1 MLNYKNTHEA
11 AGVRRL
17 EQLRVTVLKVG
28 VLIALLAAGGAAT
41 AKAAEEDVEA
51 LAKKSQNPVAAM
63 ISAPFQ
69 NNFNFGMGPD
79 KEMGYNLNIQ
89 PVVPLSLSSN
99 WNYIV
104 RPIIPI
110 LDIPMGGG
118 HREAGLG
125 DLTLE
130 TFFTPNNDSPVIWG
144 LGPMAVFPTATE
156 EALGNGQWNLGPA
169 AVGVVMHGHWVVGAL
184 LTQSFSVAGE
194 NGRSATAPFGLQ
206 PFINYNLPHGWAIST
221 SPTFTA
227 DWQAGGSH
235 AWTVPVGG
243 SIARTMIVAKQPLT
257 LALAAYYNVDKPKYQ
272 ADYQIRLTLT
282 FMFPSK

>member
-1 MLNYKNTHEA
+1 M
-11 AGVRRL
+11 AG
-17 EQLRVTVLKVG
+17 
-28 VLIALLAAGGAAT
+28 ALMMFLAADGAGPVC
-41 AKAAEEDVEA
+41 AAEDVGE

-89 PVVPLSLSSN
+89 PVVPIELSSN

-104 RPIIPI
+104 RPIVPI
-110 LDIPMGGG
+110 LDIPLGGG
-118 HREAGLG
+118 ERKFGLG

-130 TFFTPNNDSPVIWG
+130 TFFTPNNNKSVIWG
-144 LGPMAVFPTATE
+144 VGPMAVFPTASAD
-156 EALGNGQWNLGPA
+156 ALGSGQWNLGPA
-169 AVGVVMHGHWVVGAL
+169 LVGVVMRGPWVFGAL
-184 LTQSFSVAGE
+184 FTQSWSVAGE
-194 NGRSATAPFGLQ
+194 SGRNANAPFSLQ
-206 PFINYNLPHGWAIST
+206 PFVNYNLPHGWAIST
-221 SPTFTA
+221 SPAFTA
-227 DWQAGGSH
+227 DWQADGDH

>member
-1 MLNYKNTHEA
+1 MSNHKNTQEDA
-11 AGVRRL
+11 AIRRSK
-17 EQLRVTVLKVG
+17 QPRATVLKLG
-28 VLIALLAAGGAAT
+28 VLIALLAVGGAAT
-41 AKAAEEDVEA
+41 ASADEDVEA

-110 LDIPMGGG
+110 LDIPLGGG
-118 HREAGLG
+118 HRAAGLG

-130 TFFTPNNDSPVIWG
+130 TFFTPNNESSVIWG

-156 EALGNGQWNLGPA
+156 QALGNGQWNLGPA
-169 AVGVVMHGHWVVGAL
+169 AVGVVTHGHWVVGAL
-184 LTQSFSVAGE
+184 ITQSFSVAGE

-227 DWQAGGSH
+227 DWQADGDH

-257 LALAAYYNVDKPKYQ
+257 LSVSAYYNVDKPKYQ